1 MVIAKEMANNTSMP
15 YSKGITFV
23 ESPLFSKL
31 IYNYLNEDEYAALQW
46 ALVVR
51 PEQGKIIPGSGG
63 LRKMR
68 WVAKGRGKR
77 GGTRIIYYWQ
87 QADGELWMLTI
98 YAKNEAENIPAHILK
113 KILEAMEQ

>member
-1 MVIAKEMANNTSMP
+1 MASNTSMP
-15 YSKGITFV
+15 YSRSVIFI
-23 ESPLFSKL
+23 EAPIFSKL
-31 IYNYLNEDEYAALQW
+31 IYDYLSDEEYAALQW
-46 ALVVR
+46 TLAVR

-68 WVAKGRGKR
+68 WAAKGRGKR

-87 QADGELWMLTI
+87 QANGEIWMLTI

-113 KILEAMEQ
+113 KLIEAMES